1 MSEPAEHAALT
12 SVATALIPAGIPAEN
27 TPDAWKALHADM
39 LVDDKIKALA
49 EHFGCSTHFRRM
61 LKSESAA
68 LEVGTAVMV
77 WWAVDGLQSGQ
88 IGAVNTDGTFVIHY
102 DDDGQSQA
110 TVGLAV
116 RLCALLCRSDG
127 VRDDPRG
134 LAATPLPCILCRAFG
149 ALLVF

>member
-1 MSEPAEHAALT
+1 MSEPAEHATLT

-77 WWAVDGLQSGQ
+77 WWAVDGLQSGK

-116 RLCALLCRSDG
+116 RLCALLCWAGNTHSRCRWRSVAG
-127 VRDDPRG
+127 SRRKQNHHRIPRPSG
-134 LAATPLPCILCRAFG
+134 
-149 ALLVF
+149 